1 VDNQVQMHQQSIK
14 ESKEHELL
22 MKLTEQLIEQNKFL
36 MNLVTTQ
43 NKSPR
48 YITHMKCESVVRIP
62 QSGL

>member
-1 VDNQVQMHQQSIK
+1 VENQVQMHQQSIK

-48 YITHMKCESVVRIP
+48 YITPMKCESVVRIP